1 MTTAMMVV
9 VENGNVGHLYKS
21 QTTPNGLQVPPQLP
35 PVTPQL
41 SPVPGS
47 KRRNSLQVSRR
58 TVSLD
63 DVPEDE
69 DAHRWS
75 EHIKEKRVSR
85 RTGRQDTQEDDS
97 KVLVGT
103 KVDEG
108 HVNYITA
115 YNMLTGIRFTVSRTN
130 AKVDRELSDADFA
143 ARHKFSF
150 DITGNELTPSAKY
163 DFKFKDY
170 APWVFRHLRAKFD
183 IDPAEYLMSLT
194 SKYILSELGS
204 PGKSGSFFYFS
215 RDYKY
220 IIKTIHHAEHCFL
233 RKVLKDYYQHVEKN
247 PNTLLSQFYGLHRVK
262 MPYGRKIHFVV
273 MNNLF
278 PPHRDIHGTYDL
290 KGSTMGRDY
299 DESKLQ
305 SNPRAT
311 LKDLN
316 WLRRDMKL
324 EFGPH
329 KKDIFIRQ
337 MEKDVALLQKLKIMD
352 YSLLVG
358 IHDLSRGNEDG
369 LRDKTLQVFQPGLD
383 KNEENPQ
390 GSLIRTPSKL
400 EHARRVRELRESVKK
415 ERPVPMEAAT
425 DIMPDEANRTG
436 FFYKDDGGFR
446 ATNLDNTAGPKIY
459 YLGIIDCLTR
469 YNTVKKAEH
478 FWKGMGG
485 HEPEISPIPPQ
496 RYGERFIRFIE
507 RTTKSSD
514 LTEKERESADGAPLG
529 AVTTSPI
536 DTALPAISESPS
548 LPR

>member
-1 MTTAMMVV
+1 
-9 VENGNVGHLYKS
+9 
-21 QTTPNGLQVPPQLP
+21 
-35 PVTPQL
+35 
-41 SPVPGS
+41 
-47 KRRNSLQVSRR
+47 
-58 TVSLD
+58 
-63 DVPEDE
+63 
-69 DAHRWS
+69 
-75 EHIKEKRVSR
+75 
-85 RTGRQDTQEDDS
+85 
-97 KVLVGT
+97 
-103 KVDEG
+103 
-108 HVNYITA
+108 
-115 YNMLTGIRFTVSRTN
+115 
-130 AKVDRELSDADFA
+130 
-143 ARHKFSF
+143 
-150 DITGNELTPSAKY
+150 
-163 DFKFKDY
+163 
-170 APWVFRHLRAKFD
+170 
-183 IDPAEYLMSLT
+183 
-194 SKYILSELGS
+194 
-204 PGKSGSFFYFS
+204 
-215 RDYKY
+215 
-220 IIKTIHHAEHCFL
+220 
-233 RKVLKDYYQHVEKN
+233 
-247 PNTLLSQFYGLHRVK
+247 
-262 MPYGRKIHFVV
+262 
-273 MNNLF
+273 
-278 PPHRDIHGTYDL
+278 
-290 KGSTMGRDY
+290 MGRDY